1 MSEERNRIGRRIY
14 TTDCHCIMYDKD
26 NNPVEIDVPLLG
38 NINDLN
44 RATTKVAKQL
54 GTQRVIVKSM
64 ETNSYYYS
72 MLTSEFIKHADKVTE

>member
-1 MSEERNRIGRRIY
+1 MAEERNRIGRRVF
-14 TTDCHCIMYDKD
+14 TTMCHCLMYDKD

-38 NINDLN
+38 NINSIE
-44 RATTKVAKQL
+44 RATTKAAKQL

-72 MLTSEFIKHADKVTE
+72 MPISEFINNADKVTE